1 MTNWIPDLADFNAP
15 KYIAIADAMDR
26 DVGSGILKP
35 GARLPPQR
43 ELAYAL
49 KVTIGTISRA
59 YALAAERGLVAG
71 EIGRG
76 TYVLDRIE
84 IGAKSAAWHAAETK
98 AASLDGSHI
107 ANAMRMDST
116 AAADVGQSAVIG
128 QLVAEVFAD
137 EPRCANDYTRA
148 ISDEWREAGSA
159 WLATGGWRPPLDFIV
174 PIPGVLSGIGSVIA
188 AITAPGDKIAFEEL
202 TYSAIARGATLIG
215 RRSIKVRGGDA
226 GLDPDDFENVCA
238 REHPKALVLIPT
250 LNNPTMT
257 VMPEENRRRIAEI
270 AHRHN
275 VWIIEDNIYG
285 NALDD
290 VPPPFAAIMPEQTFH
305 LSGVSKTLSAGL
317 RAGWASCPPN
327 FASRV
332 INAKKLMTGGISYA
346 MTEATA
352 RLVLSGEAARL
363 KAAVL
368 QETRAREAIARE
380 VMAGH
385 TFASDPHCAYIW
397 LELPDPWLPGTYK
410 KAALE
415 RGIVIDEADVFKVGQ
430 VDRVCHRV
438 RIAFS
443 AIEDRKGVRYGF
455 ETLRQLLDNASAGYD
470 GME

>member
-1 MTNWIPDLADFNAP
+1 MTNWIPDLTSFNSP
-15 KYIAIADAMDR
+15 KYIAIADAMER
-26 DVGSGILKP
+26 DIGAGVLEP
-35 GARLPPQR
+35 GTRLPPQR

-49 KVTIGTISRA
+49 KVTIGTITRA

-71 EIGRG
+71 EVGRG
-76 TYVLDRIE
+76 TYVLDRAE
-84 IGAKSAAWHAAETK
+84 IGSKSVGWHMAETK
-98 AASLDGSHI
+98 AAGLDVSLIG
-107 ANAMRMDST
+107 NAMRMDST
-116 AAADVGQSAVIG
+116 AATDVGQSAVIG
-128 QLVAEVFAD
+128 RFVAEVFAD
-137 EPRCANDYTRA
+137 EPGHANDYTRTL
-148 ISDEWREAGSA
+148 SDEWREAGSA
-159 WLATGGWRPPLDFIV
+159 WLATGGWRPPLNSII
-174 PIPGVLSGIGSVIA
+174 PIAGVLSGIGNVIA

-202 TYSAIARGATLIG
+202 TYSAIARGSALIG
-215 RRSIKVRGGDA
+215 RRTVRVRSGEA

-238 REHPKALVLIPT
+238 REHPKAVVLIPT

-290 VPPPFAAIMPEQTFH
+290 APPPFAAIMPDRTFH

-317 RAGWASCPPN
+317 RSGWASCPPN

-332 INAKKLMTGGISYA
+332 INAKKLMTGGLSYA
-346 MTEATA
+346 MTETTA

-363 KAAVL
+363 KATVL
-368 QETRAREAIARE
+368 EEMRAREAIARE

-385 TFASDPHCAYIW
+385 TLASNPHCPYIW

-430 VDRVCHRV
+430 VDRVYHRV

-443 AIEDRKGVRYGF
+443 AIGDRKSVRYGF